1 MATEPETRP
10 TSESA
15 PVSASGHDLSRRG
28 VMRGAAVGGLALP
41 VLAACGGGDAA
52 TGGSSGGAS
61 SGGGGGA
68 SGELAPTTDI
78 PSGGGT
84 VFPDQKVVVTQPSDG
99 EFKAFTA
106 VCTHR
111 GCIVASVA
119 DGTINCD
126 CHGSKFSIE
135 DGSVANGPAASPLEE
150 VKITVEGGEITL
162 A

>member
-1 MATEPETRP
+1 MATEHETEP
-10 TSESA
+10 T
-15 PVSASGHDLSRRG
+15 PVSTSGHDVSRRG

-41 VLAACGGGDAA
+41 VLAACGGGGSAS
-52 TGGSSGGAS
+52 GGSSAGAN
-61 SGGGGGA
+61 GGGGA
-68 SGELAPTTDI
+68 SGDLAATADI

-84 VFPDQKVVVTQPSDG
+84 VFPEQKVVVTQPADG

-106 VCTHR
+106 VCTHQ

-135 DGSVANGPAASPLEE
+135 DGSVENGPATSPLEE
-150 VKITVEGGEITL
+150 VKITVKGGEITL

>member
-1 MATEPETRP
+1 MATEHETEP
-10 TSESA
+10 TPA
-15 PVSASGHDLSRRG
+15 PMPVSASGHDVSRRG

-41 VLAACGGGDAA
+41 VLAACGSGAA
-52 TGGSSGGAS
+52 SGGAS
-61 SGGGGGA
+61 GGGGA
-68 SGELAPTTDI
+68 SGDLAATVDI

-84 VFPDQKVVVTQPSDG
+84 VFPEQKVVVTQPADG

-106 VCTHR
+106 VCTHQ

-135 DGSVANGPAASPLEE
+135 DGSVENGPATSPLEE
-150 VKITVEGGEITL
+150 VEITVKGGEITL

>member
-1 MATEPETRP
+1 MATEHETQP
-10 TSESA
+10 TSA
-15 PVSASGHDLSRRG
+15 PTPGSTSGHEVSRRG

-41 VLAACGGGDAA
+41 VLAACGGGTAS
-52 TGGSSGGAS
+52 GGSSDSAS
-61 SGGGGGA
+61 GDGGA
-68 SGELAPTTDI
+68 SGDLAATADI
-78 PSGGGT
+78 PAGGGT
-84 VFPDQKVVVTQPSDG
+84 VFPEQKVVVTQPADG

-106 VCTHR
+106 VCTHQ

-135 DGSVANGPAASPLEE
+135 DGSVENGPATSPLEE
-150 VKITVEGGEITL
+150 VQITVKGGEITL

>member
-1 MATEPETRP
+1 MATEHETEP
-10 TSESA
+10 TPA
-15 PVSASGHDLSRRG
+15 PMPVSASGHDVSRRG

-41 VLAACGGGDAA
+41 VLAACGGG
-52 TGGSSGGAS
+52 GSASGGTSGSAS
-61 SGGGGGA
+61 GGGA
-68 SGELAPTTDI
+68 SGDLAATADI

-84 VFPDQKVVVTQPSDG
+84 VFPEQKVVVTQPADG

-106 VCTHR
+106 VCTHQ

-126 CHGSKFSIE
+126 CHGSKFSIA
-135 DGSVANGPAASPLEE
+135 DGSVENGPATSPLEE
-150 VKITVEGGEITL
+150 VEITVKGGEITL

>member
-1 MATEPETRP
+1 MATEHETEP
-10 TSESA
+10 TPA
-15 PVSASGHDLSRRG
+15 PTPVSTSGHDVSRRG

-41 VLAACGGGDAA
+41 VLAACGGGGSAS
-52 TGGSSGGAS
+52 GGSSGGAN
-61 SGGGGGA
+61 GGGGA
-68 SGELAPTTDI
+68 SGDLAATADI

-84 VFPDQKVVVTQPSDG
+84 VFPEQKVVVTQPADG

-106 VCTHR
+106 VCTHQ

-135 DGSVANGPAASPLEE
+135 DGSVANGPATSPLEE
-150 VKITVEGGEITL
+150 VEITVKGGEITL

>member
-1 MATEPETRP
+1 MATEHETEP
-10 TSESA
+10 TSA
-15 PVSASGHDLSRRG
+15 AMPVSASGHDVSRRG

-41 VLAACGGGDAA
+41 VLAACGGGGSAS
-52 TGGSSGGAS
+52 GGTSGGAS
-61 SGGGGGA
+61 GGGA
-68 SGELAPTTDI
+68 SGDLAATADI

-84 VFPDQKVVVTQPSDG
+84 VFPEQKVVVTQPADG

-106 VCTHR
+106 VCTHQ

-135 DGSVANGPAASPLEE
+135 DGSVENGPATSPLEE
-150 VKITVEGGEITL
+150 VEITVKGGEITL

>member
-1 MATEPETRP
+1 MATEHETQPPAAP
-10 TSESA
+10 T
-15 PVSASGHDLSRRG
+15 PVSTSGRDVSRRG

-41 VLAACGGGDAA
+41 VLAACGGGTAS
-52 TGGSSGGAS
+52 GGSS
-61 SGGGGGA
+61 GGGGA
-68 SGELAPTTDI
+68 SGDLAATADI

-84 VFPDQKVVVTQPSDG
+84 VFPERKVVVTQPADG

-106 VCTHR
+106 VCTHQ

-135 DGSVANGPAASPLEE
+135 DGSVENGPATSPLEE
-150 VKITVEGGEITL
+150 VQITVKGGEITL